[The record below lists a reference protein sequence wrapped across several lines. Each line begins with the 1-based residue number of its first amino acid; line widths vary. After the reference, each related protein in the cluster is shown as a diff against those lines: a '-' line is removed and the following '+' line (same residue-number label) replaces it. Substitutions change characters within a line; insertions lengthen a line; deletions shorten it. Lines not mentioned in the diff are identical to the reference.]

1 MRMRILISLLITA
14 ALPLAADELPARL
27 EQRPARAERHYIV
40 ETQHVLQPAEM
51 AALAAQGVAV
61 QRALPG
67 NRYIVRMAPNAI
79 GADDPRVR
87 SVEAFNASRKIARA
101 ALRAAASG
109 PFARLQVI
117 FQDDVTFDEAA
128 SAIAEAGGV
137 LDQPLTVSFS
147 FPRRLI
153 VRMPTVNLGTL
164 AADDRVFAVYGPP
177 LKPGPLNQQS
187 AIASHVTTVNSA
199 PYNLDGSGV
208 ELSSGELGEAETA
221 HPEFQGRATSHFG
234 SDKGVN
240 DDQRHATH
248 TGGTMIAAG
257 INNAEAKGM
266 APAAKLELLDVR
278 LDSILDDK
286 AALNK
291 NFGVVADNNSWGYQL
306 GWQFDANTGR
316 YAWFDN
322 IDYFGGYDGQVAAPF
337 DHVALSN
344 GTLLVFSAGNDASSG
359 NPLVGPNFVHE
370 HVSDTTGDII
380 PGKTFCYSANGSG
393 TDCPTTLCN
402 GGCETTKHDTYT
414 AFTTIGITASAKDV
428 VSVGAIDANHNIAS
442 FSSRGPARD
451 GRVKPELVAVGI
463 NTLSTVP
470 IDSYA
475 GLSGTSMSAPVVTGI
490 AGLLTQQWRKTF
502 NGANPTPQ
510 QLKTVLIAGADDIGN
525 PGPDYT
531 YGFGLAN
538 AQTSADL
545 IIADGGNGARIHSD
559 SVVQGQ
565 TADIPMTVGG
575 AQNVRVVLGW
585 ADPEV
590 LLQPDQLADKAL
602 LNDLDLKVTDP
613 SGNAI
618 LPYILDVNNPSAN
631 ATHGVNTA
639 DNVEEVEI
647 PNAAPGNYHILV
659 SGSHVTTPNQS
670 YVVVANVPLQAQPTL
685 CGDPYEPNDTAATAY
700 GNLAPNQTI
709 TAKSCSQNDLDFYK
723 FVVSFSGPVTV
734 TLTATDT
741 PLRLTLTGSGNPQT
755 VDVPAGQTRSL
766 SVTLGS
772 GVKQP
777 VAPVTFLVEVQ
788 PTAAPG
794 ASAMYKLTP
803 SYSTVVPVRERAA
816 RH

>member
-1 MRMRILISLLITA
+1 
-14 ALPLAADELPARL
+14 
-27 EQRPARAERHYIV
+27 
-40 ETQHVLQPAEM
+40 
-51 AALAAQGVAV
+51 
-61 QRALPG
+61 
-67 NRYIVRMAPNAI
+67 MAPNAI

-87 SVEAFNASRKIARA
+87 SVQAFTAGRKIARA
-101 ALRAAASG
+101 AMRAAAAG
-109 PFARLQVI
+109 PYARLQVL
-117 FQDDVTFDEAA
+117 FQDDVSFDEAT
-128 SAIAEAGGV
+128 SAITAAGGV

-147 FPRRLI
+147 YPHRLVI
-153 VRMPTVNLGTL
+153 RMATANLGLL
-164 AADDRVFAVYGPP
+164 ASDDRVFAIYGPP
-177 LKPGPLNQQS
+177 LRPGVLNQQS
-187 AIASHVTTVNSA
+187 AIVSHVTNVNTA

-234 SDKGVN
+234 SDKGTN

-266 APAAKLELLDVR
+266 APSAKLELLDVR
-278 LDSILDDK
+278 LDSMLDDK

-306 GWQFDANTGR
+306 GWQFDPNSGR

-322 IDYFGGYDGQVAAPF
+322 IDYFGGYDGQVAAPL
-337 DHVALSN
+337 DHVALTN
-344 GTLLVFSAGNDASSG
+344 GTLIVFSAGNDAASG
-359 NPLVGPNFVHE
+359 NPLTGPNFVHE

-380 PGKTFCYSANGSG
+380 AGKTFCYSANGSG
-393 TDCPTTLCN
+393 TDCPTFCN
-402 GGCETTKHDTYT
+402 GGCETVKHDTYT
-414 AFTTIGITASAKDV
+414 AFTTIGITGSAKDV
-428 VSVGAIDANHNIAS
+428 VSVGAIDVNKNIAS

-463 NTLSTVP
+463 SVISTVP
-470 IDSYA
+470 IDTYA
-475 GLSGTSMSAPVVTGI
+475 SLPGTSMSAPVVTGT
-490 AGLLTQQWRKTF
+490 AGLMTQLWRQKF
-502 NGANPTPQ
+502 SGQNPTPQ

-531 YGFGLAN
+531 YGFGLVD
-538 AQTSADL
+538 AQASADL
-545 IIADGGNGARIHSD
+545 IVADGGTGARIHTD

-565 TADIPMTVGG
+565 TADIPMTVPST
-575 AQNVRVVLGW
+575 QNVRVVLGW

-590 LLQPDQLADKAL
+590 LLQPDELAGKAL
-602 LNDLDLKVTDP
+602 LNDLDLKVTD
-613 SGNAI
+613 SNGNTF
-618 LPYILDVNNPSAN
+618 LPYVLDVNNPSAN
-631 ATHGVNTA
+631 ATKGVNTA

-647 PNAAPGNYHILV
+647 PNAAPGNYHIQV
-659 SGSHVTTPNQS
+659 SGSHVTTPNQA
-670 YVVVANVPLQAQPTL
+670 YVVVSSAPLGSQPAL

-709 TAKSCSQNDLDFYK
+709 VAKSCSQNDLDFYK
-723 FVVSFSGPVTV
+723 FVVAFSGPVTV

-755 VDVPAGQTRSL
+755 VDVPAGQTRSV
-766 SVTLGS
+766 SVTVGS

-777 VAPVTFLVEVQ
+777 ISPVTFLVEVQ

-794 ASAMYKLTP
+794 ASAMYQLTP
-803 SYSTVVPVRERAA
+803 SFSTVVPVRERAA